1 MSFSGETECTIEKST
16 LDLGIQHT
24 LSYLFDDHYVF
35 YGRRRTYS
43 CVVFLS
49 MHQRST
55 LFSTGRTSSI
65 PRRSRRPPGQIE
77 AHPSLKRGRGRL
89 LGFGPPPRRNPTG
102 NGRDVA
108 TARRPRPSVV
118 SGVRHSRRRQAMT
131 ASEGP
136 QAVWRGDCGVGWA
149 PESIGSRWGLTA
161 GAGGG
166 RPWFVRRGA
175 AAQTVAR
182 RRPSST
188 KNQATENNI

>member
-1 MSFSGETECTIEKST
+1 MANIIYTITDEAPALATRSFLPIVKSFLKSSKVHIDTKDLDICKSFLAKLTSFSGKTECTIEKST

-35 YGRRRTYS
+35 CGRRRTYS

-89 LGFGPPPRRNPTG
+89 LGFAPPPRRN
-102 NGRDVA
+102 
-108 TARRPRPSVV
+108 
-118 SGVRHSRRRQAMT
+118 
-131 ASEGP
+131 
-136 QAVWRGDCGVGWA
+136 
-149 PESIGSRWGLTA
+149 
-161 GAGGG
+161 
-166 RPWFVRRGA
+166 
-175 AAQTVAR
+175 
-182 RRPSST
+182 
-188 KNQATENNI
+188 